1 MATSEQLLDLAR
13 TIARSE
19 IGAISRLAHEAIEL
33 GFVSAIGLDN
43 IAARLEER
51 IVDALRRIDTGL
63 PLSD

>member
-1 MATSEQLLDLAR
+1 MAMSEQQLLELAR

-19 IGAISRLAHEAIEL
+19 LGAISRLAHEAVRY

-51 IVDALRRIDTGL
+51 IVDALRRLETG
-63 PLSD
+63 PPK